1 MQETQLQSVS
11 QEISLGKG
19 NGNPL
24 QYSCLENPMDRGAW
38 QATVHRVTKSQTQRK
53 QLSTHVSP
61 TDTLQVS
68 TTNALETSC
77 SEKPKCIWRMHVMFI
92 KILLKSKR
100 QILKTVILNMSLHQK
115 NPESRPSKLQ
125 APICKPAAPR
135 RTSLSRCSTVV
146 LSGNVIY
153 LTMDNGFSE
162 QPQGSQKAKVSS
174 YDNSI
179 IILELK

>member
-1 MQETQLQSVS
+1 
-11 QEISLGKG
+11 
-19 NGNPL
+19 
-24 QYSCLENPMDRGAW
+24 MDRGAW
-38 QATVHRVTKSQTQRK
+38 RATVHRVAKSQTRLK
-53 QLSTHVSP
+53 RLSTRVIP

-68 TTNALETSC
+68 TTSALGTSYGK
-77 SEKPKCIWRMHVMFI
+77 KPGCVWRMSVMFI
-92 KILLKSKR
+92 KILLQSKK

-115 NPESRPSKLQ
+115 NPYSRPSKLR
-125 APICKPAAPR
+125 APICKPAAPC
-135 RTSLSRCSTVV
+135 RTSLSHCSTVL